1 MLQILLLYDIITV
14 MMKNYVKKLYNLIPG
29 YGWIML
35 ICFLSFNMLT
45 YYGARLVIMD
55 ADKYD
60 LTTPLDDII
69 PLRTEWI
76 IIYVLAYLQ
85 WAVGLIAAARE
96 RKGICYH
103 VLGGELIAKFFCL
116 ICFVFLPVTIAR
128 PEITGNAPWDHLTR
142 LIYSIDTPDCLCPSL
157 HCLESYICFR
167 GATLS
172 EKLPRWF
179 AWVMGI
185 FTLLVFASTVFVE
198 QHFVVDIFAGVAV
211 GEIGLQ
217 IARFLLI
224 KKEYYE
230 K

>member
-1 MLQILLLYDIITV
+1 MSV
-14 MMKNYVKKLYNLIPG
+14 MMKNYVKKLYNLIPR

-45 YYGARLVIMD
+45 YYGARLFIMD

-60 LTTPLDDII
+60 LTIALDKII

-76 IIYVLAYLQ
+76 IIYVLSYLQ
-85 WAVGLIAAARE
+85 WAVGLILAARE
-96 RKGICYH
+96 RKGLCYH
-103 VLGGELIAKFFCL
+103 VLGGEIIAKFFCL
-116 ICFVFLPVTIAR
+116 ICFLLFPATIVR
-128 PEITGNAPWDHLTR
+128 PEITGTAPWDYLTR
-142 LIYSIDTPDCLCPSL
+142 IIYSIDTPDCLCPSL
-157 HCLESYICFR
+157 HCLESYVCFR
-167 GATLS
+167 AATLS
-172 EKLPRWF
+172 EKMPRWY

-185 FTLLVFASTVFVE
+185 FTLLVFASTVLVK

-217 IARFLLI
+217 IARFVLI
-224 KKEYYE
+224 KKGYYE

>member
-1 MLQILLLYDIITV
+1 MMV
-14 MMKNYVKKLYNLIPG
+14 MMKNYVKKLYNLIPR

-35 ICFLSFNMLT
+35 ISFLTLNIIT
-45 YYGARLVIMD
+45 YWGSRLFILD

-60 LTTPLDDII
+60 LSIPLDDMI

-76 IIYVLAYLQ
+76 IIYVLSYVQ
-85 WAVGLIAAARE
+85 WAIGLIAVARE

-103 VLGGELIAKFFCL
+103 VLGGEMIAKFFCL
-116 ICFVFLPVTIAR
+116 ICFLSFPATIVR
-128 PEITGNAPWDHLTR
+128 PEITGNAPWDYLTR
-142 LIYSIDTPDCLCPSL
+142 LIYAIDTPDCLCPSL

-167 GATLS
+167 GAMLS
-172 EKLPRWF
+172 EKLPRWYTW
-179 AWVMGI
+179 AMGI
-185 FTLLVFASTVFVE
+185 FTLLVFASTVLVK
-198 QHFVVDIFAGVAV
+198 QHFVVDIIAGVAV

-224 KKEYYE
+224 KKEYYG

>member
-1 MLQILLLYDIITV
+1 
-14 MMKNYVKKLYNLIPG
+14 MMKNYVKKLFNLVPG
-29 YGWIML
+29 YGWLML
-35 ICFLSFNMLT
+35 IGFLSFNMLT
-45 YYGARLVIMD
+45 YYGARLVILD

-60 LTTPLDDII
+60 FTTRLDELI

-76 IIYVLAYLQ
+76 IIYVLAYVQ

-96 RKGICYH
+96 RKGVCYH
-103 VLGGELIAKFFCL
+103 VLGGEMVAKFFCL
-116 ICFVFLPVTIAR
+116 ICFLVIPATIVR
-128 PEITGNAPWDHLTR
+128 PEITGNAPWDYLTR

-172 EKLPRWF
+172 EKLPRWYT
-179 AWVMGI
+179 WVMGI
-185 FTLLVFASTVFVE
+185 FTLLVFASTVFVK
-198 QHFVVDIFAGVAV
+198 QHFVVDIIAGVVV

-217 IARFLLI
+217 IARLFLI
-224 KKEYYE
+224 KKEYYG

>member
-1 MLQILLLYDIITV
+1 MLQILLIYDIMTV

-45 YYGARLVIMD
+45 YYGSRLIIED
-55 ADKYD
+55 AYKHD
-60 LTTPLDDII
+60 LTTYLDTII

-76 IIYVLAYLQ
+76 IIYVLSYLQ
-85 WAVGLIAAARE
+85 WAVGLILAARE
-96 RKGICYH
+96 RKGLCYR

-116 ICFVFLPVTIAR
+116 LCFVFFPVTIAR
-128 PEITGNAPWDHLTR
+128 PEIVGDAPWDYLTR
-142 LIYSIDTPDCLCPSL
+142 LIYSIDTPDCLFPSL

-167 GATLS
+167 AATLS
-172 EKLPRWF
+172 EKMPRWY

-185 FTLLVFASTVFVE
+185 FTLLVFASTVLVK
-198 QHFVVDIFAGVAV
+198 QHFVVDIFAGIAV

-224 KKEYYE
+224 KKGYYG